1 MSDLSVTFVDLVVVA
16 VIAISTIFA
25 IYRGFVAE
33 SLSVFAWVAAAF
45 ASLYFGHAVVPL
57 MAGHFSPLAAKIVAY
72 AAVFLVVLIPL
83 SFISYRFAGAV
94 QNSPVHAID
103 RSLGGAFGVLRGL
116 AIVGLAY
123 LLFSMVV
130 PVRAQPGWVSH
141 ARLLPL
147 IQSSSDV
154 LLSLVPGKGPKM
166 AKADEAPV
174 AAANSES
181 GPTPRPRPAH
191 GKTPAHSRKA
201 GHKGYGAED
210 RRALDRLFEATGS
223 GSEKKP

>member
-1 MSDLSVTFVDLVVVA
+1 MSDFSVTFVDLVVVA

-33 SLSVFAWVAAAF
+33 TLSIFAWVAAAF

-57 MAGHFSPLAAKIVAY
+57 TEGHFSPLVAKLVAY
-72 AAVFLVVLIPL
+72 AAVFLIVLIPL
-83 SFISYRFAGAV
+83 SFISYRFSGAV

-103 RSLGGAFGVLRGL
+103 RSLGGAFGILRGL

-130 PVRAQPGWVSH
+130 PVRAQPGWISH

-154 LLSLVPGKGPKM
+154 LLSLVPGRQ
-166 AKADEAPV
+166 AKTVKSDEAP
-174 AAANSES
+174 AAPSADS
-181 GPTPRPRPAH
+181 GPSPRPRPAP
-191 GKTPAHSRKA
+191 GKPPAHGRKA

-210 RRALDRLFEATGS
+210 RRALDRLIEATGS

>member
-141 ARLLPL
+141 AHLLPL

-154 LLSLVPGKGPKM
+154 LLSLVPGKAKI
-166 AKADEAPV
+166 AKADEAPAG
-174 AAANSES
+174 AADTAS

>member
-103 RSLGGAFGVLRGL
+103 RSLGGAFGILRGL

-154 LLSLVPGKGPKM
+154 LLSLVPGKAKI
-166 AKADEAPV
+166 AKADEPPAGV
-174 AAANSES
+174 ADTES

-191 GKTPAHSRKA
+191 GKTPPHSRKA

-210 RRALDRLFEATGS
+210 RRALDRLIEATGS

>member
-1 MSDLSVTFVDLVVVA
+1 MSDFSVTFVDLVVVA

-33 SLSVFAWVAAAF
+33 TLSVFSWVAAAF
-45 ASLYFGHAVVPL
+45 ASLYFGHAVLPL
-57 MAGHFSPLAAKIVAY
+57 TAGHFSPLAAKIVAY
-72 AAVFLVVLIPL
+72 AAFFLVVLIPL
-83 SFISYRFAGAV
+83 SFVSYRFAGAV

-103 RSLGGAFGVLRGL
+103 RSLGGAFGILRGL

-154 LLSLVPGKGPKM
+154 LLSLVPGKAPKPPQG
-166 AKADEAPV
+166 DETPAGAPDT
-174 AAANSES
+174 ES
-181 GPTPRPRPAH
+181 GPTPRPRPVP
-191 GKTPAHSRKA
+191 GKTPAHARKA
-201 GHKGYGAED
+201 GHKGYGVED
-210 RRALDRLFEATGS
+210 RRALDRLIEATGS